1 MHRNSWTNHI
11 GEADG
16 EYFLAA
22 WPPRLLGRGDRDQGP
37 WFPDGRGIH
46 AFLFRCGIPVV
57 VTAKRRTGKKDDRD
71 VFLSARLVLP
81 TAIIAGDSCKI
92 IGVDRRE
99 IFAI

>member
-1 MHRNSWTNHI
+1 
-11 GEADG
+11 
-16 EYFLAA
+16 
-22 WPPRLLGRGDRDQGP
+22 
-37 WFPDGRGIH
+37 
-46 AFLFRCGIPVV
+46 VV